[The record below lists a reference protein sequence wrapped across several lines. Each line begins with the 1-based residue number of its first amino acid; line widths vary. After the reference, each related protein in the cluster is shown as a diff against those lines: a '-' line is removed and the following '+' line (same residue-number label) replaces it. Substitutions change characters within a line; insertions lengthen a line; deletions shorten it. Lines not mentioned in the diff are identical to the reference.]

1 MSWISSIVRRHVIK
15 GHLSKIFAPEVFGQ
29 NVRQGGSHGFP
40 FNGPQKVEER
50 KMSSQAQKF
59 KIGLFVVVSLSLAIG
74 ITIWLGAS
82 RYLEV
87 SQTAVAYFSE
97 SVQGL
102 EADSPVKFRGVPVG
116 RVKSIRLAPDGR
128 LIEVVLSLNKSFK
141 IREGLGIKINLLG
154 LTGLKYL
161 EMDTFKPDQVREPIQ
176 LTFKP
181 EYPVI
186 ATYPSDIREIG
197 NALDNIFQKVK
208 DVDVAN
214 ISYHFLRVSAR
225 LDKILSD
232 PGLDNLGSELAST
245 ISELKDT
252 SRKLNQE
259 VTRIQRSKAIA
270 RNLDRTSDLLTE
282 GTETVRSANKLISRT
297 DNNINR
303 LSRKLE
309 ISADNLVEITRQW
322 KKNPFK
328 SLFFGVETEKKR

>member
-1 MSWISSIVRRHVIK
+1 
-15 GHLSKIFAPEVFGQ
+15 
-29 NVRQGGSHGFP
+29 
-40 FNGPQKVEER
+40 
-50 KMSSQAQKF
+50 MSSQAQKF

-102 EADSPVKFRGVPVG
+102 EADSPVKFRGVAVG
-116 RVKSIRLAPDGR
+116 RVNSIRLAPDGR
-128 LIEVVLSLNKSFK
+128 LIEVVLSLNKNFK

-161 EMDTFKPDQVREPIQ
+161 EMDTFKPDQMREPIQ
-176 LTFKP
+176 LDFKP
-181 EYPVI
+181 DYPVI

-208 DVDVAN
+208 DVDIAS
-214 ISYHFLRVSAR
+214 ISYHLLRVSAR
-225 LDKILSD
+225 LDKVLSD

-245 ISELKDT
+245 VSEMKDT
-252 SRKLNQE
+252 ARKLNQE
-259 VTRIQRSKAIA
+259 VSRVQRTKAIT
-270 RNLDRTSDLLTE
+270 RNLDKASDLLAE
-282 GTETVRSANKLISRT
+282 STETVRSANKLLSRT
-297 DNNINR
+297 DNNINK

-309 ISADNLVEITRQW
+309 ISADNLVDLTRQW
-322 KKNPFK
+322 KTNPFK
-328 SLFFGVETEKKR
+328 AMFWGAESEKKR